1 MTTFSEELL
10 RVRKAHDM
18 TQEQLAAALQ
28 TSRSNIS
35 HWENGRTLP
44 DLDMARRLSQV
55 LDYNFFSLE
64 NSELNAAMAD
74 ASAPEEPIFPE
85 EAAPAPKP
93 RRVKPWM
100 LFVGAALAAVLSLV
114 LVLALIHWNRSQD
127 TAQVIFVPKE
137 AIVYQQTYADI
148 GRGWKMDL
156 TMRNES
162 DVPFSPEKLLIQFYK
177 GQEEQALMR
186 LTQAQLRQQME
197 SDMLI
202 QGEALAVY
210 NIGTN
215 YPQCDRATATLKGTD
230 ANGHA
235 LEYFCEITLSHDA
248 APQAAQ

>member
-1 MTTFSEELL
+1 MTTFSEELV
-10 RVRKAHDM
+10 RVRKAHGM

-44 DLDMARRLSQV
+44 DLEMARRLSQV

-64 NSELNAAMAD
+64 TEALGMAADDAD
-74 ASAPEEPIFPE
+74 APEEAAFPE
-85 EAAPAPKP
+85 AEAPAPKP
-93 RRVKPWM
+93 RRLKPWM
-100 LFVGAALAAVLSLV
+100 LFTAAALAAALS
-114 LVLALIHWNRSQD
+114 LVLALIPWNRSQNA
-127 TAQVIFVPKE
+127 AQVIFTPKE
-137 AIVYQQTYADI
+137 TVVYQQTYPDI
-148 GRGWKMDL
+148 GLGWKMDL

-202 QGEALAVY
+202 RGEALAVY

-230 ANGHA
+230 ANSHA
-235 LEYFCEITLSHDA
+235 QEYICEVTLSHDA
-248 APQAAQ
+248 APEAAQ